1 MRPQTLPRGLRKYPY
16 IYCAWLWVWSAFY
29 IMGWVQ
35 VSPLVSL
42 IAASVFILVVVGC
55 TSIYHKAHWTKR
67 VFIFVLESF
76 VAVIV
81 GVLGQKGNV
90 WTRRAAAYNIGLFVV
105 YLMFLRARNLSFSRV
120 YFDLLP
126 RRHTKDPNETVLDYV
141 EGMFYISSNQI

>member
-1 MRPQTLPRGLRKYPY
+1 M
-16 IYCAWLWVWSAFY
+16 
-29 IMGWVQ
+29 
-35 VSPLVSL
+35 SPLVSL
-42 IAASVFILVVVGC
+42 IAASVFILVVIGC